1 MSPTPGGSTV
11 RTASLLS
18 AKKLAALA
26 LAACATLQQPV
37 AAAQVQPCAA
47 IENDAE
53 RLACYDRASRPAP
66 APPAA
71 PTQQPAP
78 AATTTP
84 QATAAPAPA
93 VATADRGTRR
103 ERGTREASASE
114 APAAAPAAPVAADA
128 PRTRRA
134 AAATK
139 VEAPPEIVPIVVVQV
154 RSSPGY
160 AATFVTDKGD
170 VWVQIDKPFAQYPRT
185 PFKASIEPG
194 AMSSFFLI
202 PENRGRAI
210 RVRRQ

>member
-1 MSPTPGGSTV
+1 V
-11 RTASLLS
+11 RTASLLP
-18 AKKLAALA
+18 AEKLAALA

-47 IENDAE
+47 IDNDAE
-53 RLACYDRASRPAP
+53 RLACYDRASPPAP
-66 APPAA
+66 AAV
-71 PTQQPAP
+71 PTRQPAP
-78 AATTTP
+78 AAATTP
-84 QATAAPAPA
+84 PATAAPAPA
-93 VATADRGTRR
+93 VVTADRGTTRR
-103 ERGTREASASE
+103 ERSAREATASKT
-114 APAAAPAAPVAADA
+114 PAAPAAPVAADA
-128 PRTRRA
+128 PSTRRA
-134 AAATK
+134 AAANK
-139 VEAPPEIVPIVVVQV
+139 VEAPPEIVPIVVVQI

-170 VWVQIDKPFAQYPRT
+170 VWVQTDKPFAQYPRT